1 MTLLPSDDRALV
13 LRFAIQV
20 AATTAVAAW
29 SLHGEYDAEKH
40 AMLLLLGAAIYSEYV
55 GADRDPTETRQGI
68 TGGAPL
74 GALALP
80 WLFVSRVGGPN
91 FHLFAFWVS
100 VATNVALLPGLP
112 RIVSGGAAVAAVSA
126 GARELNYVN
135 VGHEPYPTEWT
146 IAATVAV
153 HVLTAVSFARDA
165 PRWFPN
171 VFTRW
176 EAALASTAVALCL
189 GDVAMWTAHASA
201 GRLPDLHLTE
211 DKWAHVTSWMPLHV
225 AFGRY
230 DDAQLAM
237 ETCALIACAL
247 TVAAPAL
254 APEVRTRFSAATAAV
269 FVAVSTWGA
278 TVALRLG
285 KAFRGY
291 DGIAHWFVDYVTGAE
306 DLANLAAYWA
316 LVFGFATFAIRRIA
330 TSSSVS
336 GAKVTALRKSYHL
349 LAVAAFAPA
358 SLPGY
363 AARRVMGHGLPH
375 PEMLALAYA
384 VALLV
389 FAAAECARTSKAW
402 APGRWIDS
410 FFARFVDGRDGG
422 AVVISHTSLLVGVAA
437 PLWLNHEKWSASA
450 DVDHSVGA
458 LAPLAGIVSLGLGD
472 AAASV
477 VGVYFGKTSLC
488 AGSRK
493 TVEGAVAGAVA
504 NVLGLLFAWRVVN
517 HHRET
522 PWGTL
527 LMAGVGTAALEATTE
542 QLDNAFLPLHMAAL
556 LQLVSRNADLED
568 VQYA

>member
-1 MTLLPSDDRALV
+1 
-13 LRFAIQV
+13 
-20 AATTAVAAW
+20 
-29 SLHGEYDAEKH
+29 
-40 AMLLLLGAAIYSEYV
+40 
-55 GADRDPTETRQGI
+55 
-68 TGGAPL
+68 
-74 GALALP
+74 
-80 WLFVSRVGGPN
+80 
-91 FHLFAFWVS
+91 
-100 VATNVALLPGLP
+100 
-112 RIVSGGAAVAAVSA
+112 
-126 GARELNYVN
+126 
-135 VGHEPYPTEWT
+135 
-146 IAATVAV
+146 
-153 HVLTAVSFARDA
+153 
-165 PRWFPN
+165 
-171 VFTRW
+171 
-176 EAALASTAVALCL
+176 
-189 GDVAMWTAHASA
+189 
-201 GRLPDLHLTE
+201 
-211 DKWAHVTSWMPLHV
+211 
-225 AFGRY
+225 
-230 DDAQLAM
+230 
-237 ETCALIACAL
+237 
-247 TVAAPAL
+247 
-254 APEVRTRFSAATAAV
+254 
-269 FVAVSTWGA
+269 
-278 TVALRLG
+278 
-285 KAFRGY
+285 
-291 DGIAHWFVDYVTGAE
+291 
-306 DLANLAAYWA
+306 
-316 LVFGFATFAIRRIA
+316 
-330 TSSSVS
+330 
-336 GAKVTALRKSYHL
+336 
-349 LAVAAFAPA
+349 
-358 SLPGY
+358 
-363 AARRVMGHGLPH
+363 
-375 PEMLALAYA
+375 MLALAYA

-504 NVLGLLFAWRVVN
+504 NVMGLLFAWRVVN

>member
-1 MTLLPSDDRALV
+1 M
-13 LRFAIQV
+13 

-100 VATNVALLPGLP
+100 VSTNVALLPGLP

-146 IAATVAV
+146 IAATVAL
-153 HVLTAVSFARDA
+153 HVITAVSFALDA
-165 PRWFPN
+165 PGWFPN

-176 EAALASTAVALCL
+176 EAALASTAVTLCL

-254 APEVRTRFSAATAAV
+254 APEVRTRSSIALAAV
-269 FVAVSTWGA
+269 FLAASTWGA
-278 TVALRLG
+278 TVALR
-285 KAFRGY
+285 RGHR
-291 DGIAHWFVDYVTGAE
+291 APLKCTE
-306 DLANLAAYWA
+306 LRQLAACKTLA
-316 LVFGFATFAIRRIA
+316 SAGFSLRK
-330 TSSSVS
+330 
-336 GAKVTALRKSYHL
+336 GPDPCQHALR
-349 LAVAAFAPA
+349 
-358 SLPGY
+358 
-363 AARRVMGHGLPH
+363 RER
-375 PEMLALAYA
+375 
-384 VALLV
+384 
-389 FAAAECARTSKAW
+389 
-402 APGRWIDS
+402 GR
-410 FFARFVDGRDGG
+410 
-422 AVVISHTSLLVGVAA
+422 
-437 PLWLNHEKWSASA
+437 
-450 DVDHSVGA
+450 
-458 LAPLAGIVSLGLGD
+458 
-472 AAASV
+472 
-477 VGVYFGKTSLC
+477 
-488 AGSRK
+488 
-493 TVEGAVAGAVA
+493 
-504 NVLGLLFAWRVVN
+504 
-517 HHRET
+517 
-522 PWGTL
+522 
-527 LMAGVGTAALEATTE
+527 M
-542 QLDNAFLPLHMAAL
+542 LPLHCVCPRGRGSAKAP
-556 LQLVSRNADLED
+556 N
-568 VQYA
+568 